1 MIENRSFVPFYE
13 DCFVIKYK
21 SDIFADEDMDI
32 LAKSTQRIYSPSDGI
47 LHIFINCFVNN
58 IDFLMM
64 LKQGDVFEIRI
75 TLWDKSHEKSKL
87 ITYNNFQIKDFKIS
101 LDKDNSKLAQWE
113 IIFKAI
119 GNFQ

>member
-13 DCFVIKYK
+13 DSFVIKYK
-21 SDIFADEDMDI
+21 SNIFSDEDMDI

-64 LKQGDVFEIRI
+64 LEQGDIFEIWI
-75 TLWDKSHEKSKL
+75 TLWDRSYEKSKL

-101 LDKDNSKLAQWE
+101 LDRDNSKLAQWE

>member
-1 MIENRSFVPFYE
+1 
-13 DCFVIKYK
+13 
-21 SDIFADEDMDI
+21 MDI

-64 LKQGDVFEIRI
+64 LEQGDIFEIWI
-75 TLWDKSHEKSKL
+75 TLWDRSHEKSKL

-101 LDKDNSKLAQWE
+101 LDRDNSKLAQWE